1 MLKDLA
7 FITLML
13 ILVLSL
19 TYLTYLGG
27 LGELPPSD
35 VRLIAKNY
43 LNLTYNTY
51 FKGLWASS
59 PEAVTAIVWDYRGL
73 DTLFE
78 TVVFYGAVLSAITL
92 FRRVARERDLIS
104 SKGMSVIVKRTTA
117 IVVVAILTV
126 AFSTALHGHLTPG
139 GGFQAGAIGAVAPLV
154 MIVVFG
160 KKYLE
165 DRGLSYEKLLSL
177 RNIALTSIGLTS
189 VALFIYALIQ
199 GGFGFIFQNQ
209 GKPLSQ
215 YSFPPYVLDVPS
227 GGTLLFFNVFEFL
240 AVLTGFTLVF
250 LILLG
255 SEELLSKEFE
265 GGENGY

>member
-1 MLKDLA
+1 L
-7 FITLML
+7 IL

-27 LGELPPSD
+27 LGELPPND

-43 LNLTYNTY
+43 LNLTYNPYVKT
-51 FKGLWASS
+51 LWASS

-78 TVVFYGAVLSAITL
+78 TVVFYGAVLAAITL
-92 FRRVARERDLIS
+92 FRKIAKEKDLLQ
-104 SKGMSVIVKRTTA
+104 SKGMSVVVKRTTA
-117 IVVVAILTV
+117 IVTVAMLTV

-160 KKYLE
+160 KRYLE
-165 DRGLSYEKLLSL
+165 DRGLSYRRLLSL
-177 RNIALTSIGLTS
+177 RNLALTGIGVTSIALFT
-189 VALFIYALIQ
+189 YALIQ
-199 GGFGFIFQNQ
+199 GGFSFIFQNQ
-209 GKPLSQ
+209 GKSLSP
-215 YSFPPYVLDVPS
+215 YSFPSYTLDVPS

-240 AVLTGFTLVF
+240 AVLAGFTLVF

-255 SEELLSKEFE
+255 SDELLSKEFE